1 MFGILIMWPIL
12 FFFLSVL
19 FLSRIVGLTTTKKG
33 KGEAGEMV
41 VSYFLDKLDKSKYF
55 VINDIILKLNDRTTQ
70 IDHIVVSCYGIF
82 VIETKNWTGSIYGG
96 SKKEFI
102 YQYLGGV
109 KYTHQNP
116 FKQNIGHI
124 KFLKDVLSSY
134 PNLKYISIVAFGGY
148 SKRKING
155 DTSIKISEIV
165 DTIEE
170 YKEEVIS
177 EIDRDLVHTKLKSLK
192 IEGDK
197 YKEEHVENM
206 RTKYGK

>member
-1 MFGILIMWPIL
+1 MWGFLFSLLPLL
-12 FFFLSVL
+12 FFLLLFWLS
-19 FLSRIVGLTTTKKG
+19 SSDEG
-33 KGEAGEMV
+33 KGVAGELV
-41 VSYFLDKLDKSKYF
+41 VSYFLDKLDRSKYF
-55 VINDIILKLNDRTTQ
+55 VLNDITFKLNDRTTQ

-82 VIETKNWTGSIYGG
+82 VIETKNWKGSIYGG
-96 SKKEFI
+96 SKREYI

-124 KFLKDVLSSY
+124 KFLREVLSNY
-134 PNLKYISIVAFGGY
+134 NDLKYISIVAFGGY

-155 DTSIKISEIV
+155 DTSISISEIV
-165 DTIEE
+165 DTIKE

-177 EIDRDLVHTKLKSLK
+177 ELDRDRVYTKLERLK

-197 YKEEHVENM
+197 YKEEHVENIKQ
-206 RTKYGK
+206 RYGK

>member
-1 MFGILIMWPIL
+1 MWPFL
-12 FFFLSVL
+12 FFFLSIL
-19 FLSRIVGLTTTKKG
+19 FLSRIVGLTTTKEG
-33 KGEAGEMV
+33 KGEAGELV
-41 VSYFLDKLDKSKYF
+41 VSHFLNKLDKSKYF
-55 VINDIILKLNDRTTQ
+55 TVNDITLKNNGFTTQ
-70 IDHIVVSCYGIF
+70 IDHIVVSCYGVF
-82 VIETKNWTGSIYGG
+82 VIETKNWKGSIYGG
-96 SKKEFI
+96 RWGNDI
-102 YQYLGGV
+102 YHYLGGV

-155 DTSIKISEIV
+155 DTSIKISEIL
-165 DTIEE
+165 DTIRE

-177 EIDRDLVHTKLKSLK
+177 EIDRDLVHTKLKRLK

-206 RTKYGK
+206 RRKYGK

>member
-1 MFGILIMWPIL
+1 MWPIL

-41 VSYFLDKLDKSKYF
+41 VSYFLNKLDRSKYF

-82 VIETKNWTGSIYGG
+82 VIETKNWKGSIYGG
-96 SKKEFI
+96 SKRDYIF
-102 YQYLGGV
+102 QYLGGV
-109 KYTHQNP
+109 KYTHLNP

-124 KFLKDVLSSY
+124 KFLRDVLSNY
-134 PNLKYISIVAFGGY
+134 NDLKFVSIVAFGGY

-165 DTIEE
+165 DTIEG
-170 YKEEVIS
+170 YKEGVIS
-177 EIDRDLVHTKLKSLK
+177 EIDRDLIYTKLNRLK
-192 IEGDK
+192 MEGEG
-197 YKEEHVENM
+197 YKEEHIENV
-206 RTKYGK
+206 RRRYGE

>member
-1 MFGILIMWPIL
+1 MLAL
-12 FFFLSVL
+12 VFFFLSML
-19 FLSRIVGLTTTKKG
+19 FLSLILVLITTKGG
-33 KGEAGEMV
+33 KGQAGEWV
-41 VSYFLDKLDKSKYF
+41 VSHYLGKLDKSKYF
-55 VINDIILKLNDRTTQ
+55 TINDITLKLNGITTQ

-82 VIETKNWTGSIYGG
+82 VIETSIYGG
-96 SKKEFI
+96 HRGDYL

-116 FKQNIGHI
+116 IKQNIGHI
-124 KFLKDVLSSY
+124 RFLREVLSSY
-134 PNLKYISIVAFGGY
+134 HNLTFISIVAFGGY

-177 EIDRDLVHTKLKSLK
+177 ELDRDRVYTKLEKLK
-192 IEGDK
+192 IEGEN
-197 YKEEHVENM
+197 YKEEHIENI
-206 RTKYGK
+206 RRVYGK

>member
-1 MFGILIMWPIL
+1 MWPFL
-12 FFFLSVL
+12 FFFLSIL
-19 FLSRIVGLTTTKKG
+19 FLSRIVGLTTTKEG
-33 KGEAGEMV
+33 KGEAGELV
-41 VSYFLDKLDKSKYF
+41 VSHFLNKLDKSKYF
-55 VINDIILKLNDRTTQ
+55 TVNDITLKNNGFTTQ

-124 KFLKDVLSSY
+124 NFLKDVLSSY

-155 DTSIKISEIV
+155 DTSIKISEIL
-165 DTIEE
+165 DTIRE

-197 YKEEHVENM
+197 YKEEHVENIKQ
-206 RTKYGK
+206 RYGK

>member
-1 MFGILIMWPIL
+1 MWPFL
-12 FFFLSVL
+12 FFFLSIL
-19 FLSRIVGLTTTKKG
+19 FLSRIVGLTTTKEG
-33 KGEAGEMV
+33 KGEAGELV
-41 VSYFLDKLDKSKYF
+41 VSHFLNKLDKSKYF
-55 VINDIILKLNDRTTQ
+55 TVNDITLKNNFFTTQ
-70 IDHIVVSCYGIF
+70 IDHIVVSCYGVF
-82 VIETKNWTGSIYGG
+82 VIETKNWKGSIYGG
-96 SKKEFI
+96 HKGDFL

-124 KFLKDVLSSY
+124 NFLKEVLSSY

-165 DTIEE
+165 ETISK

-177 EIDRDLVHTKLKSLK
+177 EIDRDLVYTKLKKLK
-192 IEGDK
+192 VEGDN
-197 YKEEHVENM
+197 YKKEHVENM
-206 RTKYGK
+206 RRRYDKEINI

>member
-1 MFGILIMWPIL
+1 MFGILIMLPIL

-41 VSYFLDKLDKSKYF
+41 VSYFLNKLDRSKYF

-165 DTIEE
+165 DTIEG
-170 YKEEVIS
+170 YKEGVIS
-177 EIDRDLVHTKLKSLK
+177 EIDRDLIYTKLNRLK
-192 IEGDK
+192 MEGEG
-197 YKEEHVENM
+197 YKEEHIENV
-206 RTKYGK
+206 RRRYGE

>member
-1 MFGILIMWPIL
+1 
-12 FFFLSVL
+12 VL

-33 KGEAGEMV
+33 KGNAGEMV
-41 VSYFLDKLDKSKYF
+41 VSHFLKKLDKEKYF

-96 SKKEFI
+96 SKCDYIF
-102 YQYLGGV
+102 QYLGGV
-109 KYTHQNP
+109 KYTHLNP

-124 KFLKDVLSSY
+124 KFLRDVLSNY
-134 PNLKYISIVAFGGY
+134 NDLKFISIVAFGGY

-165 DTIEE
+165 DTIEG

-177 EIDRDLVHTKLKSLK
+177 EIDRDLIYTKLNRLK
-192 IEGDK
+192 MEGEG
-197 YKEEHVENM
+197 YKEEHIENV
-206 RTKYGK
+206 RRRYGE